1 MSKRKT
7 HEQFL
12 KDMKEKGNP
21 NVIVLGTYKKS
32 TEKIKCQCKNNPEHI
47 WYATPSNLLR
57 GRGCPYCKSEKIG
70 KMFSITEEEFL
81 KRFAEKGR
89 ADELEIV
96 EHYKKSSEAILVR
109 CRKNKQH
116 EFYARPSFLL
126 SGMHCLYCTGHRV
139 DMTNCLNTLRP
150 DLTIFLKNKEDG
162 NKVTLKSEIILDL
175 KCPNCGFEKTKSVKE
190 LNRLGF
196 SCPICGDNISF
207 PNKFIRNMLQ
217 MLKINFISEWSC
229 EWTQGKRYDIY
240 FELNN
245 EKILVEMDGA
255 FHKKESQYK
264 TLENNK
270 KIDKLKNE
278 LAKENGYKL
287 IRIDCENTNPKN
299 IFENIKKS
307 ELNNILNLN
316 NFDWKECAIKSSNSI
331 LVEICKYYNKHS
343 NISMRKLG
351 KKFNVSQ
358 STALNYLRKG
368 KEIGICTVNVKEKIK
383 RNKIIKVIDKNT
395 NKAVIYNS
403 KKELLENLESDFGQK
418 ISESTLSRIIK
429 KEVQSKKWEDFEFIE
444 LKK

>member
-1 MSKRKT
+1 
-7 HEQFL
+7 
-12 KDMKEKGNP
+12 
-21 NVIVLGTYKKS
+21 
-32 TEKIKCQCKNNPEHI
+32 
-47 WYATPSNLLR
+47 
-57 GRGCPYCKSEKIG
+57 
-70 KMFSITEEEFL
+70 
-81 KRFAEKGR
+81 
-89 ADELEIV
+89 
-96 EHYKKSSEAILVR
+96 
-109 CRKNKQH
+109 
-116 EFYARPSFLL
+116 
-126 SGMHCLYCTGHRV
+126 
-139 DMTNCLNTLRP
+139 MTNCLNTLRP

-175 KCPNCGFEKTKSVKE
+175 KCPNCGFEKTQSTKE

-217 MLKINFISEWSC
+217 MLNIKFISEWSG
-229 EWTQGKRYDIY
+229 EWTQGKRYDVY
-240 FELNN
+240 FELNE

-316 NFDWKECAIKSSNSI
+316 NFDWKECAIKSSKSI

-351 KKFNVSQ
+351 KKFNISQ

-368 KEIGICTVNVKEKIK
+368 KEIGLCTVNVKEKIK
-383 RNKIIKVIDKNT
+383 RNKIIKVIDKNS

-403 KKELLENLESDFGQK
+403 KTELLKNLESDFGQK
-418 ISESTLSRIIK
+418 ISESTLNRIIK
-429 KEVQSKKWEDFEFIE
+429 KEVQSKKWEDFEFVE

>member
-1 MSKRKT
+1 M
-7 HEQFL
+7 
-12 KDMKEKGNP
+12 
-21 NVIVLGTYKKS
+21 
-32 TEKIKCQCKNNPEHI
+32 
-47 WYATPSNLLR
+47 
-57 GRGCPYCKSEKIG
+57 
-70 KMFSITEEEFL
+70 
-81 KRFAEKGR
+81 
-89 ADELEIV
+89 
-96 EHYKKSSEAILVR
+96 
-109 CRKNKQH
+109 
-116 EFYARPSFLL
+116 
-126 SGMHCLYCTGHRV
+126 
-139 DMTNCLNTLRP
+139 
-150 DLTIFLKNKEDG
+150 
-162 NKVTLKSEIILDL
+162 
-175 KCPNCGFEKTKSVKE
+175 
-190 LNRLGF
+190 GF

-217 MLKINFISEWSC
+217 MLNIKFISEWSC
-229 EWTQGKRYDIY
+229 EWTQGKRYDVY
-240 FELNN
+240 FELNE

-316 NFDWKECAIKSSNSI
+316 NFDWKECAIKSSKSI

-368 KEIGICTVNVKEKIK
+368 EEIGLCTVNVKEKIK
-383 RNKIIKVIDKNT
+383 RNKIIKVIDKNS
-395 NKAVIYNS
+395 NKVVIYNS
-403 KKELLENLESDFGQK
+403 KTELLKNLESDFGQK
-418 ISESTLSRIIK
+418 ISESTLNRIIK
-429 KEVQSKKWEDFEFIE
+429 KEVQSKKWEDFEFVE
-444 LKK
+444 LKKIE